1 MSQLVEDVMTQSP
14 IALFESATAEEA
26 ALAMRE
32 ADVGAVLVLRED
44 DGAVCGILTDRDIV
58 VRLVA
63 NRRDPVMTCIG
74 EICSAHLTKIRPDE
88 PIELAVDLMR
98 DNAVRRLPVVA
109 VGRAV
114 GVVSLGDL
122 ACCRDPRSAL
132 ADISAAPAH
141 GFYLGGDKAINC
153 ISESNVGCGFKTS
166 SYCPVIHNCDS
177 YNNTSHG
184 LDIAYG
190 SFAPIII
197 ENCNFVKNGGYGI
210 NNSEGLVLPVIIQ
223 HVDMGLDLV
232 ILAGQFRQV
241 LSV

>member
-26 ALAMRE
+26 TLAMRE

-88 PIELAVDLMR
+88 PIEVAVDLMR
-98 DNAVRRLPVVA
+98 DNTVRRLPVVA

-122 ACCRDPRSAL
+122 ACCSRSPVCTCGYQCRARQYLTTSAPRCLTLTEERSCR
-132 ADISAAPAH
+132 P
-141 GFYLGGDKAINC
+141 GKR
-153 ISESNVGCGFKTS
+153 S
-166 SYCPVIHNCDS
+166 S
-177 YNNTSHG
+177 T
-184 LDIAYG
+184 A
-190 SFAPIII
+190 
-197 ENCNFVKNGGYGI
+197 
-210 NNSEGLVLPVIIQ
+210 
-223 HVDMGLDLV
+223 
-232 ILAGQFRQV
+232 
-241 LSV
+241 